1 MVTISTS
8 PDCGNAPKQAYVR
21 DVLVAAARSDRDA
34 VASAVSEGW
43 AHRLAGETRTTG
55 DAATDAL
62 IAALTPEGLDSVAF
76 SVIMSHGKLVAA
88 SGTLRGASRT
98 EFCCMITFSGHGK
111 SATMAECVT
120 YLAPVHDA

>member
-21 DVLVAAARSDRDA
+21 DVLAAAARADRDA

-43 AHRLAGETRTTG
+43 AHRLAGEAGTSG

-62 IAALTPEGLDSVAF
+62 VAALTPEGLHSVAF
-76 SVIMSHGKLVAA
+76 SAIMSHGKLVAA
-88 SGTLRGASRT
+88 SGTLHGARDT

-111 SATMAECVT
+111 TATIAECVT
-120 YLAPVHDA
+120 YLAPAADA